1 MELAIKIANAL
12 SCAWLGFCAMLFYII
27 LYGDSNQMVH
37 RWNMVQ
43 HWSLKV
49 GLVGIICG
57 SAFNALSW
65 NHVHWS
71 STVLNAGLA
80 MVFHWAYMYHRKLFI
95 HQSAQ
100 EQIKN
105 KVAALESELSGL
117 TEAGKKKYNTL

>member
-1 MELAIKIANAL
+1 MELTIKIANAL
-12 SCAWLGFCAMLFYII
+12 SCMWLAYCATLFYII

-57 SAFNALSW
+57 SMFNALSW

-71 STVLNAGLA
+71 SAMLNAGLA

-95 HQSAQ
+95 HQSA
-100 EQIKN
+100 EQQIRSKVKEFETELTGMARSTN
-105 KVAALESELSGL
+105 KAL
-117 TEAGKKKYNTL
+117 